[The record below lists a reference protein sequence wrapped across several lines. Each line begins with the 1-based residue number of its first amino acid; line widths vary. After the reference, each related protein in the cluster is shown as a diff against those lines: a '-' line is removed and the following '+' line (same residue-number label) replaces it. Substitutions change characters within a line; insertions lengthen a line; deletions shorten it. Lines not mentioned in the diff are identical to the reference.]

1 MYARVAVFEGGSAE
15 AMKRDAELIKSSS
28 ADGPPPGVPA
38 NGITC
43 LYDYESGKSIA
54 IVFFETEEDMKAGER
69 SHERDDQRSPGG
81 RNACLGQFLRGAGG
95 HQVLATRLIAGQA
108 CPWCAHAIAD
118 GVAAYRAGAVTR

>member
-15 AMKRDAELIKSSS
+15 AMRKDAELINSSS

-54 IVFFETEEDMKAGER
+54 IVFFETEADMKVGDAAMNEMTNDRPEAG
-69 SHERDDQRSPGG
+69 
-81 RNACLGQFLRGAGG
+81 
-95 HQVLATRLIAGQA
+95 TRASVSFYEAPVDI
-108 CPWCAHAIAD
+108 
-118 GVAAYRAGAVTR
+118 RA

>member
-15 AMKRDAELIKSSS
+15 AMKKDAETINSSS

-54 IVFFETEEDMKAGER
+54 IVFFETEEDMKTGDAAMNAMSNDRPQAG
-69 SHERDDQRSPGG
+69 
-81 RNACLGQFLRGAGG
+81 
-95 HQVLATRLIAGQA
+95 TRTSVSFYEAPVDI
-108 CPWCAHAIAD
+108 
-118 GVAAYRAGAVTR
+118 RA

>member
-15 AMKRDAELIKSSS
+15 AMKKDAETINSSS

-54 IVFFETEEDMKAGER
+54 IVFFETEEDMKAGDAAMDEMTNDR
-69 SHERDDQRSPGG
+69 PE
-81 RNACLGQFLRGAGG
+81 AG
-95 HQVLATRLIAGQA
+95 TRASVSFYEAPVDI
-108 CPWCAHAIAD
+108 
-118 GVAAYRAGAVTR
+118 RA